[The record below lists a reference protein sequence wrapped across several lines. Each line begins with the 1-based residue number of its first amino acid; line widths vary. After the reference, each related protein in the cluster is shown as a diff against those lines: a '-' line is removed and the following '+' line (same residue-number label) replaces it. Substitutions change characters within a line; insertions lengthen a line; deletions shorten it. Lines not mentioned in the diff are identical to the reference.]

1 MITSITNIYRI
12 QGNDSLMC
20 GYFCI
25 GLTDFMLKF
34 RSLLEHTQLFS
45 SNKHN
50 NYEKIILQSFQQN
63 INK

>member
-1 MITSITNIYRI
+1 MYIVTSITNIYRI
-12 QGNDSLMC
+12 QRNDSVMC
-20 GYFCI
+20 GYLCI

-50 NYEKIILQSFQQN
+50 NYGKVILKYFN
-63 INK
+63 RI

>member
-1 MITSITNIYRI
+1 MYMITSITNIYRI

-34 RSLLEHTQLFS
+34 RSLLEHTQ
-45 SNKHN
+45 
-50 NYEKIILQSFQQN
+50 
-63 INK
+63 